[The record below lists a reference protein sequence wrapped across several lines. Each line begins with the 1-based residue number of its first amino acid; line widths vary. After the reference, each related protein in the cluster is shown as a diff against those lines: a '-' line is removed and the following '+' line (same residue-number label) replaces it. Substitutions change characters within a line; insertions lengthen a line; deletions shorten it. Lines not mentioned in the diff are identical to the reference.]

1 MTDLGSLV
9 RAAGRVLAEAG
20 VPSPDHDARALAA
33 HVLGVSHI
41 HTLASVPA
49 SFTARYADVVE
60 RRRRREPLQHI
71 VGTTAFR
78 HLRLHVEPGVFVP
91 RPETELVAQV
101 AIDEARRLAEHG
113 EAPVVVDLCCGAGGI
128 AISVAVEVPGAK
140 VSAVDVSTQ
149 AVALT
154 VANATSCGVELRVE
168 VADATAAHV
177 LHDLTGLVAVVAANP
192 PYIPP
197 DAVPLEPEVR
207 DHDPDL
213 ALYGGGADGLDVPR
227 GVVASAARLLRDG
240 GLLVMEHGEDQGE
253 ALRGIVAGTGFAEAR
268 TLPDL
273 TGRQRMVVARRR
285 RGSPRPGPS

>member
-20 VPSPDHDARALAA
+20 VPSPEHDARALAA
-33 HVLGVSHI
+33 HVLGVSQI

-49 SFTARYADVVE
+49 SFTARYADLVE
-60 RRRRREPLQHI
+60 RRRCREPLQHI

-78 HLRLHVEPGVFVP
+78 HLRLHVERGVFVP

-101 AIDEARRLAEHG
+101 AIDEAHRLVGRREV
-113 EAPVVVDLCCGAGGI
+113 PVVVDLCCGAGGI
-128 AISVAVEVPGAK
+128 AISVAAEVPGAK
-140 VSAVDVSTQ
+140 VSAVDLSPE

-154 VANATSCGVELRVE
+154 VVNATACGVELRVE
-168 VADATAAHV
+168 VADATADV
-177 LHDLTGLVAVVAANP
+177 LPDLTGLVDVVVANP

-213 ALYGGGADGLDVPR
+213 ALYGGGLDGLDVPR

-240 GLLVMEHGEDQGE
+240 GLLVLEHGENQGE
-253 ALRGIVAGTGFAEAR
+253 ALREIVSDAGFADAR

-285 RGSPRPGPS
+285 LGLPRPGPS